1 MIYWNLL
8 KYKNETSCD
17 VLQLLVHE
25 KISANTLISYDY
37 NLKIL
42 EDTTM
47 QKRNADHS
55 PELNKLIM
63 QVVQN
68 QLNDVNTPYV
78 RETYTRLLAAG
89 HTDAEARSLIGSAA
103 VCEIYDVMKENQP
116 FNEERYRK
124 ALNALR

>member
-1 MIYWNLL
+1 
-8 KYKNETSCD
+8 
-17 VLQLLVHE
+17 
-25 KISANTLISYDY
+25 
-37 NLKIL
+37 
-42 EDTTM
+42 M
-47 QKRNADHS
+47 QKRNADYS

-116 FNEERYRK
+116 FDEERYRK
-124 ALNALR
+124 ALNVLR